1 MPSLT
6 VRDIEAADYENLRRI
21 AKANNR
27 SASAQIRDMIAEL
40 RRRTVNPDQAVA
52 DLLEFRKQHVLKPRP
67 GEDAVSMI
75 RAVRGE

>member
-6 VRDIEAADYENLRRI
+6 VRDIKAEDYENLRRI

-40 RRRTVNPDQAVA
+40 RRRTVDPDQAVA
-52 DLLEFRKQHVLKPRP
+52 DLLQFRRQHALKPRD